1 MKRNRSIP
9 PVQVIPV
16 LTYPDVQAAVA
27 WLGDAFGATEHV
39 RIGPNHRAQLM
50 IGGGALIVAD
60 VSKERVVPGE
70 GVTHSIML
78 RVDDLDATIARA
90 KKRGA
95 KLVMEPTDMP
105 YGERQATI
113 VDLGGH
119 RWTLSQTIA
128 DAEPESWGGETITPY
143 PARDR

>member
-50 IGGGALIVAD
+50 IGGGGLIVAD
-60 VSKERVVPGE
+60 VSKERVVPGA

-78 RVDDLDATIARA
+78 RVDDVDATIARA
-90 KKRGA
+90 TKRGA
-95 KLVMEPTDMP
+95 VVVMEPTDMP
-105 YGERQATI
+105 YGERQATLT
-113 VDLGGH
+113 DLGGH

-143 PARDR
+143 PGV